1 LVVAKQQVATVPRP
15 EFSKSV
21 DQTFETTQDKE
32 KQQVPV
38 ISGKTGVTEEQTN
51 NKISQSSYKI
61 GGYTLEERRM
71 KVMLYKTK

>member
-51 NKISQSSYKI
+51 NKISQSS
-61 GGYTLEERRM
+61 
-71 KVMLYKTK
+71 